1 MSQLY
6 QSNIPELTVSELA
19 TDIKK
24 AIEDGFDRVR
34 VRGELGRVNRPKSGH
49 FYATLKDGDATID
62 VVMWRWQVSR
72 LIGNPK
78 IGMEVIVEGKVTTF
92 PNRSS
97 YQIQAESIRPV
108 GEGELLAMLE
118 ELRNKL
124 RNEGLFDSKYKKPL
138 PKLPRTIGV
147 VTSKQGAVIHDIL
160 HRVNERF
167 PVRVVLWDTSVQG
180 DLAPK
185 QITDAIIG
193 FNELPKEQRPDVLIV
208 GRGGGSIEDLWA
220 FNSEDVARAAF
231 DSKIPL
237 ISAVGHES
245 DNSILDSVADVRAPT
260 PTAAAEFAVPVRQ
273 KLVEQVENFDRRLS
287 RYLTYSIS
295 KYRERLNAAKL
306 PHPNTLIN
314 DKRQK
319 LENLNL
325 SLTHALTKTT
335 QNKRLRFS
343 KSVARL
349 RVETLQS
356 DISRKNEVITRVSR
370 RLEQETKRNLKT
382 KETKFESLS
391 KMLLSLSYKS
401 TLQRGFA
408 VVRSGQGDDGIGLKI
423 LDSKKEASQS
433 ERLQIEFHD
442 GEIEAHTSREDNA
455 S

>member
-1 MSQLY
+1 MPQLY

-19 TDIKK
+19 SGIKTT
-24 AIEDGFDRVR
+24 IENSFDRVR
-34 VRGELGRVNRPKSGH
+34 VRGELGDVKIYRTGH
-49 FYATLKDGDATID
+49 LYTSLKDNDSTIE
-62 VVMWRWQVSR
+62 VVMWRSNVSR
-72 LIGNPK
+72 LAFEPK
-78 IGMEVIVEGKVTTF
+78 IGMEVVIEGDVTTYTKH
-92 PNRSS
+92 SK
-97 YQIQAESIRPV
+97 YQIRAQFIRPV

-138 PKLPRTIGV
+138 PKFPKTIGV
-147 VTSKQGAVIHDIL
+147 VTSRGGAVIHDIL

-167 PVRVVLWDTSVQG
+167 PVRVVLWDTTVQG
-180 DLAPK
+180 DLAPQ
-185 QITDAIIG
+185 QITNAING
-193 FNELPKEQRPDVLIV
+193 FNALPMGQRPDVLIV

-273 KLVEQVENFDRRLS
+273 KLIEQVENYDRRLS

-382 KETKFESLS
+382 KETKLESLS

-408 VVRSGQGDDGIGLKI
+408 VVRSGRDDDGTGLKI